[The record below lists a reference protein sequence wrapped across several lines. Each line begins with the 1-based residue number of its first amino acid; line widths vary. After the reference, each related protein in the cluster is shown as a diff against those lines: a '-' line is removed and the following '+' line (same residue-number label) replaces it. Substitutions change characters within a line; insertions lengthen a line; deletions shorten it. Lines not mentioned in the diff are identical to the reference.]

1 MSHVEIGKNHV
12 GLKERKK
19 ESSVKTHFEKFPLG
33 EKNYDWFILKSCHLE
48 KKVTIDS
55 YRKVSLGEKRLRL
68 IPFENF
74 SLGEK
79 GYDWFIKKNFALGEK
94 RLQLIHW
101 EKFALGGKGC
111 DWFLYKC
118 LHL

>member
-55 YRKVSLGEKRLRL
+55 YRKVSLGEKRL
-68 IPFENF
+68 
-74 SLGEK
+74 
-79 GYDWFIKKNFALGEK
+79 W
-94 RLQLIHW
+94 LIHL
-101 EKFALGGKGC
+101 EKFVLGGKVY
-111 DWFLYKC
+111 DWLI
-118 LHL
+118 